1 MKVLVIYNPAA
12 GGGRERLLQQ
22 FLEALDQHGL
32 HPEVYR
38 TRAPGDATGY
48 LRGRDDQGDMV
59 IAVGGDGTTN
69 EVINGLKPGVQLGI
83 FATGTANVLGQE
95 LALPKDPRKAA
106 KVIAEGR
113 ALPIWPGRLNG
124 KRFVMMAGI
133 GYDAW
138 VVESVNLA
146 LKEKI
151 GKGAYVAA
159 MLANIG
165 RYGSCR
171 YRVRIDGSEHDCY
184 SLIVTNGRCYGGNFV
199 LSQRADIS
207 QPRFQVLLFQRPGR
221 WALIRTLLHLP
232 LGRIERADGV
242 LSLPAKQVEVL
253 LQPNEPVQ
261 ADGDL
266 VGYLPASLKVDG
278 EPVPVQ
284 VAESVWRRYHS
295 RAQERATG
303 REN

>member
-12 GGGRERLLQQ
+12 GGGREKLLQQ
-22 FLEALDQHGL
+22 FLDALDQHGL
-32 HPEVYR
+32 HTEVYR
-38 TRAPGDATGY
+38 TRAPGDATVY

-69 EVINGLKPGVQLGI
+69 EVINGLNPGVRLGI

-95 LALPKDPRKAA
+95 LALPKDPHRAA
-106 KVIAEGR
+106 AVIAQGR
-113 ALPIWPGRLNG
+113 ALPIWPGRLHD
-124 KRFVMMAGI
+124 KRFVMMVGI

-138 VVESVNLA
+138 VVEGVDLA
-146 LKEKI
+146 LKQKI

-165 RYGSCR
+165 RYGSRR
-171 YRVRIDGSEHDCY
+171 YRVRIDGDEHDCY
-184 SLIVTNGRCYGGNFV
+184 SLIVTNGRCYGGSFV
-199 LSQRADIS
+199 LSQQADIS

-232 LGRIERADGV
+232 LGRIERAKGV
-242 LSLPAKQVEVL
+242 LSLPATQVEVL
-253 LQPNEPVQ
+253 MQANEPVQ

-266 VGYLPASLKVDG
+266 TGFLPASLQVDS

-284 VAESVWRRYHS
+284 VAESVWHRY
-295 RAQERATG
+295 Q
-303 REN
+303 